1 MSGMSSLFPEFP
13 AHMSV
18 KDRVNIIISRHKH
31 NYFKDWTSDQLET
44 STADSLVKPIQPIT
58 SEVYNDR
65 IKKNEVTRNKKLSYC
80 VDIAAKED
88 APNWAKKFY
97 DDLCTNKISST
108 TKAKDLASSLW
119 RQYSPE
125 YDNKRAVQVPSSQ
138 PGHNVKRKRREN
150 EAEYTYR
157 KRLAAENA
165 VSTNMNE
172 IADDPAAETAMSI
185 QPSLKYIMQLNKA
198 QLQAK
203 IADSSESV
211 EILKQ
216 HGSMKTFEDKD
227 C

>member
-1 MSGMSSLFPEFP
+1 MVCMSLG
-13 AHMSV
+13 
-18 KDRVNIIISRHKH
+18 
-31 NYFKDWTSDQLET
+31 T
-44 STADSLVKPIQPIT
+44 SLVGAAPSIT
-58 SEVYNDR
+58 IS
-65 IKKNEVTRNKKLSYC
+65 C
-80 VDIAAKED
+80 VFIG
-88 APNWAKKFY
+88 
-97 DDLCTNKISST
+97 SRS
-108 TKAKDLASSLW
+108 
-119 RQYSPE
+119 
-125 YDNKRAVQVPSSQ
+125 VQVPSSQ

-165 VSTNMNE
+165 ISTNMNE
-172 IADDPAAETAMSI
+172 IHVADDPAAETAMSI

-216 HGSMKTFEDKD
+216 HGSMKTD